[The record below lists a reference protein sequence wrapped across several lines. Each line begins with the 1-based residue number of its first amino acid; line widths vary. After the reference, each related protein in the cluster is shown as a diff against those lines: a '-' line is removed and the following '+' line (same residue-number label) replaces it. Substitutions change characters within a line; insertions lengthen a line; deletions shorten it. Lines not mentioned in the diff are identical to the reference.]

1 MCIRCNDLQLENSCG
16 WARFCAITISLRK
29 KTWIKF
35 ANKSVE
41 HPPVQ
46 SAPTEI
52 VLPEWGDVGDVK
64 RLFGLRESFTYELLR
79 QGRIKTAMDLRPWQ

>member
-1 MCIRCNDLQLENSCG
+1 MM
-16 WARFCAITISLRK
+16 RK